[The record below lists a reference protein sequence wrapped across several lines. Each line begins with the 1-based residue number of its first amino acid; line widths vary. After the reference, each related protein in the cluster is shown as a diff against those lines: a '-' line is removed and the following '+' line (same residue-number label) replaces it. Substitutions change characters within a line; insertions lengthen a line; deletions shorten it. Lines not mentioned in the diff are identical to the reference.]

1 MRHSEEN
8 WMTSRTSRPAMA
20 RPAPSSPAIWLVAL
34 ALLSFLASDAL
45 AEEPPDFAE
54 QGLYVAGQVGGAFFR
69 NNVAIVDPSD
79 GPPFYLEVDND
90 VTYGAR
96 LGHRWKHWGLEVDM
110 DYASGSSNS
119 FTTTLNG
126 RWYPW
131 TGRIQPYLVAGMGFS
146 YIRPSVVDSSADAI
160 FGGTVFA
167 MRGGGGAEIYITEHW
182 FTDVTTSYLY
192 VTGPGQSQVGNI
204 SNDQS
209 YFSVRAAV
217 GYRFF

>member
-1 MRHSEEN
+1 
-8 WMTSRTSRPAMA
+8 MTSRTSRPAVCLM
-20 RPAPSSPAIWLVAL
+20 AL
-34 ALLSFLASDAL
+34 ALLSLSATDVL
-45 AEEPPDFAE
+45 AEEPPNFAE
-54 QGLYVAGQVGGAFFR
+54 PGLYLAAQVGGAFFR
-69 NNVAIVDPSD
+69 NSIYIDAASDLRDPV
-79 GPPFYLEVDND
+79 YLMVGNEP
-90 VTYGAR
+90 TYGGR
-96 LGHRWKHWGLEVDM
+96 LGYRWKHWGMEVDL
-110 DYASGSSNS
+110 DYATGSSNS

-146 YIRPSVVDSSADAI
+146 YIRPSFVNPQAEAI

-182 FTDVTTSYLY
+182 FTDVSTSYLY

-204 SNDQS
+204 SNDQG